1 MENELSEQRQ
11 NFDYKS
17 SLASAST
24 RPGAATIISANIKSN
39 IPGGQVKIALPK
51 SKLSSSDNDEQR
63 EMLQLRQ
70 ILEAKTPSVSTLEQI
85 DKANKLPTRDTGA
98 SSSGGQGAPRFYSER
113 PQRVVKRI
121 TRSMTPEGDEYIT
134 VQYIV
139 SDSEVVR
146 VEREQN
152 RRQRDLLKLS
162 EGVSTTAPRGRPS
175 MQTVLSRGA
184 RVPAKKRTASDAMQK
199 GGGEDDEGDFDTYE
213 DPGAIVLKLRKTSK
227 SVSPQ

>member
-1 MENELSEQRQ
+1 
-11 NFDYKS
+11 
-17 SLASAST
+17 
-24 RPGAATIISANIKSN
+24 
-39 IPGGQVKIALPK
+39 
-51 SKLSSSDNDEQR
+51 
-63 EMLQLRQ
+63 
-70 ILEAKTPSVSTLEQI
+70 
-85 DKANKLPTRDTGA
+85 
-98 SSSGGQGAPRFYSER
+98 
-113 PQRVVKRI
+113 
-121 TRSMTPEGDEYIT
+121 MTPEGDEYIT